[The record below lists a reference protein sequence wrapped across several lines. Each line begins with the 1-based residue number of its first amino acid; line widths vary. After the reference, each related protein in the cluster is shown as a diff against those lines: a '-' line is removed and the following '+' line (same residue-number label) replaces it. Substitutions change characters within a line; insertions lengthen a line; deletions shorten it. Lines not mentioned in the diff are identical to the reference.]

1 MTKAKTDKSAEGSR
15 SRSQIIVLFIAL
27 IVFIMLLFAN
37 FAYLNTQA
45 NYDKQYIGHAGELR
59 VLSQRIAKNATEAA
73 AGKAAAF
80 KLLSDARNDFAQ
92 RWGYLKK
99 GDPATGL
106 PPAPATVRPEM
117 RAVQLDWER
126 LLKNTDAILSS
137 EQTVLSLHQV
147 AATLAETVPQLQIE
161 YEKVVEILL
170 QRGAPAAQVA
180 MAQRQSLLAE
190 RILGAVNTV
199 LAGDENS
206 QQAADAFGRDATRFG
221 QVLNGMLQGNPALKI
236 SQVEDRDARARLSEI
251 SELFQFVS
259 GSVDEILETSP
270 ELFKVRES
278 ASNIFSLSQTL
289 LDEASHLAT
298 RFENLAGGRN
308 TDTIGGYVLG
318 LLALASII
326 LIGLVMVRETN
337 RQLRET
343 AEKNERNQNA
353 IMRLLDE
360 IEDLADG
367 DLTVT
372 ASVTEDFTGTIAD
385 SINYSV
391 DQLRDLVATINL
403 TAGQVAAAVQET
415 QATAM
420 HLAQAS
426 EHQAQQISEASTA
439 ISDMAESIDQVSAN
453 AAESSAVAE
462 RSVEIANKGN
472 EVVHNTIHGMDNI
485 REQIQDTAKRIKRLG
500 ESSQEIGDIVSLI
513 DDIADQTNILAL
525 NAAIQA
531 SMAGDAGRGFA
542 VVADE
547 VQRLAERSSAATRQ
561 IETLVRAIQT
571 DTNEAVI
578 SMEQTTTEVVRGAR
592 LAQDA
597 GVALEEIEGVS
608 KTLAALIQSISNAA
622 QQQTSS
628 AGQISL
634 TMNVIQQITSQT
646 SSGSTATAESIG
658 NLAKMASQL
667 RRSVSGFTLPA
678 ASATGLKSVSGVVM
692 GDRHDYVALE
702 WVKGEIAETLK
713 QAHQAIEAVLDDP
726 QASPGLDECL
736 DYIHQVHGSLQMV
749 EFYGAAL
756 LAEEMEH
763 LVEALQHERVSHRDE
778 ALHLLL
784 QALGQLPIYLD
795 RVQGARRDLPLVV
808 LPLINDLRSAR
819 GESLLSETSLFSPQ
833 LPELPPLSAR
843 STGAAGAG
851 RTAERAAQIAPDAA
865 NGLGRFAARAG

>member
-1 MTKAKTDKSAEGSR
+1 MEGSR
-15 SRSQIIVLFIAL
+15 SRSQIIVLFMAL
-27 IVFIMLLFAN
+27 IVFIMALFAN

-45 NYDKQYIGHAGELR
+45 TYDKQYIGHAGELR

-80 KLLSDARNDFAQ
+80 KLLSDARNDFAR

-106 PPAPATVRPEM
+106 PRAPREVRPEM
-117 RAVQLDWER
+117 RAVQLDWEH

-147 AATLAETVPQLQIE
+147 AATLAETVPQLQVE

-170 QRGAPAAQVA
+170 QRGAPASQVA
-180 MAQRQSLLAE
+180 VAQRQTLLAE

-199 LAGDENS
+199 LAGDDTAV
-206 QQAADAFGRDATRFG
+206 QAADAFGRDAARFG

-236 SQVEDRDARARLSEI
+236 SQVEDRDARSRLIEI
-251 SELFQFVS
+251 AELFEFVS

-278 ASNIFSLSQTL
+278 ASSIFSLSQTL
-289 LDEASHLAT
+289 LDEASLLAT
-298 RFENLAGGRN
+298 GFENLASGR
-308 TDTIGGYVLG
+308 TTHTIGGYMLG
-318 LLALASII
+318 LAALTSII
-326 LIGLVMVRETN
+326 LIGLIMVRETN

-426 EHQAQQISEASTA
+426 EHQAQQISEASAA
-439 ISDMAESIDQVSAN
+439 INDMAESIDQVSAN

-561 IETLVRAIQT
+561 IETLVRAIQA

-634 TMNVIQQITSQT
+634 TMNVIQQITTQT

-678 ASATGLKSVSGVVM
+678 
-692 GDRHDYVALE
+692 
-702 WVKGEIAETLK
+702 
-713 QAHQAIEAVLDDP
+713 
-726 QASPGLDECL
+726 
-736 DYIHQVHGSLQMV
+736 
-749 EFYGAAL
+749 
-756 LAEEMEH
+756 
-763 LVEALQHERVSHRDE
+763 
-778 ALHLLL
+778 
-784 QALGQLPIYLD
+784 
-795 RVQGARRDLPLVV
+795 
-808 LPLINDLRSAR
+808 
-819 GESLLSETSLFSPQ
+819 
-833 LPELPPLSAR
+833 LSAQD
-843 STGAAGAG
+843 T
-851 RTAERAAQIAPDAA
+851 DKV
-865 NGLGRFAARAG
+865 